1 MLLGDMEDDT
11 RIDSFLVMPIQRICK
26 YPLLMKVCM
35 RVCDVMCVASLVCNV
50 IYYCTCIISAVF
62 M

>member
-26 YPLLMKVCM
+26 YPLLMKVCI
-35 RVCDVMCVASLVCNV
+35 RVCDMCVAALVCNV
-50 IYYCTCIISAVF
+50 IYYCTCTKSAVF

>member
-11 RIDSFLVMPIQRICK
+11 RMDSFLVMPIQRICK

-35 RVCDVMCVASLVCNV
+35 NVCVCVAAFDVM
-50 IYYCTCIISAVF
+50 
-62 M
+62 